1 MSYNRYWLRDDLSL
15 YFLSLVETIRSFE
28 FRHRLTFPLHFCYKT
43 LIFIILPEIFLR
55 SNSMNRPSFVNCILF
70 SLFHFGPISL
80 FDLGGQKSYSFI
92 DDWICFDFWNFCF
105 FWRSLSAGLSTALS
119 QLLRPESAEIIMND
133 LLSNSVAHWVLL
145 SENLFYSL
153 LRTCNEP

>member
-1 MSYNRYWLRDDLSL
+1 
-15 YFLSLVETIRSFE
+15 
-28 FRHRLTFPLHFCYKT
+28 
-43 LIFIILPEIFLR
+43 
-55 SNSMNRPSFVNCILF
+55 MNRPSFVNCILF

-153 LRTCNEP
+153 LRTCKEPWRKPKPISHYLSSQLSNTETAPKLEKNLKGGIQDHSTCNSLYR